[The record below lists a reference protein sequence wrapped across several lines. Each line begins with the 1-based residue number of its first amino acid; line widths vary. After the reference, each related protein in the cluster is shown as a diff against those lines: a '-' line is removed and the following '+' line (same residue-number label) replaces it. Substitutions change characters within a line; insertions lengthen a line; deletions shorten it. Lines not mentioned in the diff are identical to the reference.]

1 MHKVNQV
8 LVVGG
13 THGNELSG
21 IRIVEQWAELA
32 RRLNTSAIEFN
43 TLLANPEAVDKR
55 LRFVEADLNRQFST
69 QHLAQVN
76 HSKEAQIAQ
85 TLYKQ
90 FGPDSNAQPDL
101 VIDIHNTTSN
111 MGTSLILL
119 ERNLFNQ
126 QLARFINTVLP
137 ACHLLLEDDQSYAD
151 HPYLCS
157 LGKSGVMIEMGAQPH
172 GVCRADIFANS
183 LKLLEC
189 IAEFLSLWNEQKL
202 QPFAEASVYQFIENI
217 HFPLD
222 SNQQVTAM
230 VHPSLQDNDFCPLST
245 GEPIFTGF
253 DGKVQ
258 TWDEAQTIYP
268 HFINEAAYQSTN
280 VAFASARK
288 FNW

>member
-119 ERNLFNQ
+119 ERNQ
-126 QLARFINTVLP
+126 Q
-137 ACHLLLEDDQSYAD
+137 Y
-151 HPYLCS
+151 
-157 LGKSGVMIEMGAQPH
+157 
-172 GVCRADIFANS
+172 
-183 LKLLEC
+183 
-189 IAEFLSLWNEQKL
+189 
-202 QPFAEASVYQFIENI
+202 SV
-217 HFPLD
+217 
-222 SNQQVTAM
+222 
-230 VHPSLQDNDFCPLST
+230 
-245 GEPIFTGF
+245 
-253 DGKVQ
+253 
-258 TWDEAQTIYP
+258 
-268 HFINEAAYQSTN
+268 
-280 VAFASARK
+280 
-288 FNW
+288 